1 MSIQLLPT
9 FAKQEYS
16 TAINLLLQQ
25 KGSKLR
31 GAVMTGSHSGKSVS
45 PVNQIG
51 SVKANKVI
59 SRFAPMGRVDAT
71 MERRWVNP
79 QDYDLPQIIDSFDK
93 LRIVA
98 NPEGE
103 YVQNAV
109 MAMGREQD
117 AEIITAFLG
126 TAKTGETGGTNT
138 TYPSAN
144 EITVSIGGTNSL
156 LNLPKLR
163 AVRKLMM
170 ANHVDFE
177 TEEAYIGITAA
188 DHDALLNEVQITSS
202 DFNGGGKPVLQDG
215 RVMSFLGFKFIHC
228 ELIEE
233 QLAGTNKVTL
243 PVWVKSGM
251 HLGIWGDVQT
261 SISKRN
267 DLNSEPWQAYCI
279 QTVGATRLEEKKVY
293 SIVSYRA

>member
-1 MSIQLLPT
+1 MSINLIPT
-9 FAKQEYS
+9 FTSQEYG

-31 GAVMTGSHSGKSVS
+31 GAVASGTHSGKQAS
-45 PVNQIG
+45 PVNQLGQI
-51 SVKANKVI
+51 KANKVI
-59 SRFAPMGRVDAT
+59 SRFAPMGRVDSPT
-71 MERRWVNP
+71 DRRWVFPN
-79 QDYDLPQIIDSFDK
+79 DSDLPQMIDSFDK
-93 LRIVA
+93 LRLVA

-109 MAMGREQD
+109 LAMGREQD
-117 AEIITAFLG
+117 EEIIKAFLG
-126 TAKTGETGGTNT
+126 IAKTGENGGTST
-138 TYPSAN
+138 AYPSAN
-144 EITVSIGGTNSL
+144 EVAVTVGGANTR
-156 LNLPKLR
+156 LNVSKLR

-177 TEEAYIGITAA
+177 AEEVYVGVTAD
-188 DHDALLNEVQITSS
+188 DHDALLNEVQIISS
-202 DFNGGGKPVLQDG
+202 DFNGGSKPVLQDG
-215 RVMSFLGFKFIHC
+215 RVMSFLGFRFIHC
-228 ELIEE
+228 ELIEA

-251 HLGIWGDVQT
+251 HLGIWNDIQT

-267 DLNSEPWQAYCI
+267 DLQSEPWQAYCI
-279 QTVGATRLEEKKVY
+279 QTIGATRLDEKKVY